1 MYNVSFVLPYAEET
15 VRGYLKTFVVERLKA
30 LYPEAEIIIG
40 DYELKPFSRGKA
52 INNGVSKATREIV
65 FIMDT
70 DFIFDKDIVE
80 KAVDLIENRQ
90 APWIIPFNY
99 VHHVNDELTSEI
111 LELPVDFH
119 LAGRDMQ
126 VNRHLHQGLGS
137 MCCMLKDDFE
147 RIGGFDENVIGWGYE
162 DNVFAHIA
170 NTLIGNYVRLDVPI
184 LHLWHPYLSY
194 YKNDEIKEKNK
205 QYFLK
210 VAQINNK
217 RDMVDFLNRRYKDE

>member
-1 MYNVSFVLPYAEET
+1 MHNVSFVLPYAEET

-30 LYPEAEIIIG
+30 LYPNSEIVMG
-40 DYELKPFSRGKA
+40 DYELKPFSRGRA
-52 INNGVSKATREIV
+52 INNGVSKATRDIL

-70 DFIFDKDIVE
+70 DFIFDKGIVE
-80 KAVDLIENRQ
+80 KAVGLIERRQ

-111 LELPVDFH
+111 LESPVDFV
-119 LAGRDMQ
+119 LCKKDMQ

-170 NTLIGNYVRLDVPI
+170 NTLLGNYVRLDVPI

-217 RDMVDFLNRRYKDE
+217 RDMVDFLSRRYKDE

>member
-1 MYNVSFVLPYAEET
+1 MHNVSFVLPYAEET

-30 LYPEAEIIIG
+30 LYSNSEIVMG
-40 DYELKPFSRGKA
+40 DYELKPFSRGRA
-52 INNGVSKATREIV
+52 INNGVSKATRDIV

-70 DFIFDKDIVE
+70 DFIFDKGIVE
-80 KAVDLIENRQ
+80 KAVDLLEKRE

-99 VHHVNDELTSEI
+99 VHHIENELTQEV
-111 LELPVDFH
+111 LELPFDFH
-119 LAGRDMQ
+119 LASRDMQ

-137 MCCMLKDDFE
+137 MCCMLKSDFE
-147 RIGGFDENVIGWGYE
+147 KICGFDENVIGWGFE

-170 NTLIGNYVRLDVPI
+170 NIMLGEYKRLEVPI
-184 LHLWHPYLSY
+184 LHLWHPYVSY
-194 YKNDEIKEKNK
+194 YKNDEILEKNK

-217 RDMVDFLNRRYKDE
+217 RDMVDFLNRRYKNE